1 MAPVRGPSG
10 QNLKQSILFLVL
22 FLSLPAA
29 LAAQGVTTGALSGT
43 VVSSTGEDVV
53 GATVIATHEPSGSQY
68 GTAVREG
75 GGYDIRGVRVG
86 GPYTISV
93 QMIGYE
99 TSQETEVFVNLNQ
112 TVDTDFTI
120 VPEAVEVAGIT
131 VNLEAD
137 PVLNSTRTGASTF
150 IAP

>member
-1 MAPVRGPSG
+1 MARARGPSG
-10 QNLKQSILFLVL
+10 TPFRSLFLFVGGL
-22 FLSLPAA
+22 LLLPAA
-29 LAAQGVTTGALSGT
+29 LSAQGVTTGALSGT
-43 VVSSTGEDVV
+43 VVSSTGESIV

-86 GPYTISV
+86 GPYTIAI

-99 TSQETEVFVNLNQ
+99 TSQETEIFVNLNQ

-120 VPEAVEVAGIT
+120 VPEAVEVA
-131 VNLEAD
+131 
-137 PVLNSTRTGASTF
+137 
-150 IAP
+150 